1 MISVVPIL
9 AVVLFLV
16 SVNAL
21 YVAAEF
27 AAIGSR
33 KARVRERA
41 EGGERLAR
49 QLLPIL
55 DDRSQLDRYIAACQ
69 IGITLSSIIVGFYGQ
84 AQLTPIVAPLLTL
97 LGLPEATA
105 TSITTVGLLIG
116 LTFFQVLLGE
126 LLPKSIAIRY
136 PERVALATMLPMRWS
151 LVILRPFIAFL
162 NGSGLFL
169 MRIMGLRAE
178 SEHSHAHSPDELGSL
193 FRESARGGLIP
204 ADEQQMLENV
214 LQLEDRVA
222 RQVMI
227 PRNRLVSASLDT
239 PPGELL
245 EKLVNSPHTRFP
257 IYTGTVDR
265 IIGIVHL
272 RDLYFFARQNPEG
285 RLDEIVREV
294 TFVPESMPL
303 WDLWQSMSEK
313 RTYLAVIFDEHGGTA
328 GIVTLEDLVE
338 EIFGEVRDEFDSE
351 EPDLIRE
358 DDSGRTYMR
367 GDLLV
372 SVANSKLLLELPG
385 KADTVGGLVL
395 ERLGYSPKGGEE
407 VGVGGT
413 KLRVEAVREGGIEE
427 VSVGRTDRPPNEESG
442 SVEEG
447 GER

>member
-193 FRESARGGLIP
+193 FRG
-204 ADEQQMLENV
+204 
-214 LQLEDRVA
+214 
-222 RQVMI
+222 
-227 PRNRLVSASLDT
+227 
-239 PPGELL
+239 
-245 EKLVNSPHTRFP
+245 
-257 IYTGTVDR
+257 
-265 IIGIVHL
+265 
-272 RDLYFFARQNPEG
+272 
-285 RLDEIVREV
+285 
-294 TFVPESMPL
+294 
-303 WDLWQSMSEK
+303 
-313 RTYLAVIFDEHGGTA
+313 
-328 GIVTLEDLVE
+328 
-338 EIFGEVRDEFDSE
+338 
-351 EPDLIRE
+351 
-358 DDSGRTYMR
+358 
-367 GDLLV
+367 
-372 SVANSKLLLELPG
+372 
-385 KADTVGGLVL
+385 
-395 ERLGYSPKGGEE
+395 
-407 VGVGGT
+407 
-413 KLRVEAVREGGIEE
+413 VREG
-427 VSVGRTDRPPNEESG
+427 V
-442 SVEEG
+442 
-447 GER
+447 